1 MGTDTPPEVP
11 PRPAR
16 FSREQVRTR
25 LLDAA
30 LAVVRAEGLRVG
42 VSHLP
47 LEDVIRSAGVP
58 RSTVY
63 RIWPTRQ
70 AFYDELVAAI
80 PERILTARLDPTSLT
95 AGDAYL
101 HRRLAEQPTPEQMRE
116 ILVASLTVAIE
127 ANYDNVFAS
136 QHWRN
141 FVALIGAVDSH
152 SESARVAIHEALHS
166 RQVHF
171 IENMAKYYRHTL
183 AEAGLRLRSGREEE
197 YAVLASAIS
206 SFVEGLCVARIAAPE
221 LVTGPIDPGRP
232 DSPSLVVAG
241 TLMLIDGFCEPVPP
255 APAPTRSA
263 PAADAAL

>member
-1 MGTDTPPEVP
+1 MGHPTPPEVP
-11 PRPAR
+11 PRPPR
-16 FSREQVRTR
+16 LSREQVRTR

-30 LAVVRAEGLRVG
+30 LVVVRAEGLRVG

-47 LEDVIRSAGVP
+47 LEDVIRAAGVP

-95 AGDAYL
+95 AGDSYL
-101 HRRLAEQPTPEQMRE
+101 HRRLADPPSPDRMRE
-116 ILVASLTVAIE
+116 ILVASVSVAIE

-152 SESARVAIHEALHS
+152 AEPARAAIREALHS

-183 AEAGLRLRSGREEE
+183 AEAGLRLRSGRDED
-197 YAVLASAIS
+197 YALLASAIS
-206 SFVEGLCVARIAAPE
+206 SFIEGLCVARIAAPE

-232 DSPSLVVAG
+232 GSPSLVVAG
-241 TLMLIDGFCEPVPP
+241 ALMLIDGFCEPVPP
-255 APAPTRSA
+255 EPAPTGSA
-263 PAADAAL
+263 SAEDAAL

>member
-1 MGTDTPPEVP
+1 MGNDTPPEVP

-16 FSREQVRTR
+16 LSREQVRTR

-47 LEDVIRSAGVP
+47 LEDVIRAAGVP

-80 PERILTARLDPTSLT
+80 PERILTARLDPTSLS
-95 AGDAYL
+95 AGDSYL
-101 HRRLAEQPTPEQMRE
+101 HRRLSEPPTAEQMRE
-116 ILVASLTVAIE
+116 ILVASVSVAIE
-127 ANYDNVFAS
+127 ANYENVFSS

-141 FVALIGAVDSH
+141 FVALVGAVDSH
-152 SESARVAIHEALHS
+152 AEPARTAIREALRS
-166 RQVHF
+166 RQIHF

-183 AEAGLRLRSGREEE
+183 AEAGLQLRSGRDEDH
-197 YAVLASAIS
+197 AVLASAICA
-206 SFVEGLCVARIAAPE
+206 FVEGLCIARIAAPE
-221 LVTGPIDPGRP
+221 LVTGPLDADRP
-232 DSPSLVVAG
+232 ESPSLVVAG
-241 TLMLIDGFCEPVPP
+241 ALMLIDGFCEPVPAGPVP
-255 APAPTRSA
+255 AEDAPV
-263 PAADAAL
+263 L

>member
-1 MGTDTPPEVP
+1 MSPHPPPPEVP
-11 PRPAR
+11 PRPGR
-16 FSREQVRTR
+16 LTREQVRTR

-70 AFYDELVAAI
+70 SFYDELVAAV

-95 AGDAYL
+95 AGDSYL
-101 HRRLAEQPTPEQMRE
+101 HRRLAEPPTPEQMRE
-116 ILVASLTVAIE
+116 VLVSSLTVAIE
-127 ANYDNVFAS
+127 ANYENVYAS

-152 SESARVAIHEALHS
+152 AEPARTAIREALHS

-183 AEAGLRLRSGREEE
+183 AEAGLRLRSGRDEE
-197 YAVLASAIS
+197 YAVLASAIAA
-206 SFVEGLCVARIAAPE
+206 FIEGLCVARIAAPE
-221 LVTGPIDPGRP
+221 LVTGPIDPDRP
-232 DSPSLVVAG
+232 GSLSLVVAG
-241 TLMLIDGFCEPVPP
+241 VLMLIDGFCEPVPP
-255 APAPTRSA
+255 EPS
-263 PAADAAL
+263 